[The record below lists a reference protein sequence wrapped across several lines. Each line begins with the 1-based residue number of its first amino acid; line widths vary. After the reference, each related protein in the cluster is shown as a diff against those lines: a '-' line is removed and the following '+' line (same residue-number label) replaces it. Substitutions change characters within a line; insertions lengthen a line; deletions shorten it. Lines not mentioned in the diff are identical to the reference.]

1 MCGPTQNCNCDSCQ
15 SLQTYEAEKD
25 KGRRDCLPLLH
36 PPKSWFWKE
45 EISKDH
51 LEQFLFSLEVNQRNT
66 IQEVMKSVKSFGR
79 LNKRIA
85 VLGRHLAALSYQCF
99 GEAKKEEFTNA
110 KKGAKDE
117 EKPKD
122 KYVIQ
127 PNFELFCM
135 LAAL

>member
-1 MCGPTQNCNCDSCQ
+1 
-15 SLQTYEAEKD
+15 
-25 KGRRDCLPLLH
+25 
-36 PPKSWFWKE
+36 
-45 EISKDH
+45 
-51 LEQFLFSLEVNQRNT
+51 
-66 IQEVMKSVKSFGR
+66 MKSVKSFGR